1 MDGLFI
7 EFRDPLFG
15 VIVFFVLIFVIAFFS
30 YWWGRYK
37 KHEDQRNLDRFLKK
51 FHALPS
57 RTELESLI
65 GSGTLSEKSWLLLAN
80 GYTQNGDYEKSIEI
94 YQLLMA
100 RQHDASARRDTL
112 FLLGQTYFKAGF
124 LERSKEILL
133 QLLKD
138 HPRTPQALHYLL
150 LVYERLNDFKS
161 AMEVLEPLDELGGDS
176 QKERHYLKCLSLL
189 HDTTLGIDEKSD
201 RLIAYYREHH
211 TLGYLTFEYLFKH
224 APRKAWKHFDQS
236 QAERI
241 SDILWRLEPHQCN
254 LDIIS
259 NNGYLRELF
268 SAKGF
273 VDHAQNSDSFELDV
287 LIKLHRGGHSGAT
300 LSFEYLCRHCKQVL
314 PFAFHR
320 CPNCNAIDSVWSE
333 PILTKEYFEKD
344 LSFQ

>member
-15 VIVFFVLIFVIAFFS
+15 IIVFFVLVFVIALFS
-30 YWWGRYK
+30 YWWGRFK
-37 KHEDQRNLDRFLKK
+37 KHEDYRHLDRFIKQ
-51 FHALPS
+51 FHTAPTK
-57 RTELESLI
+57 TELKELI
-65 GSGTLSEKSWLLLAN
+65 GSGTLSEKSWFLLAN
-80 GYTQNGDYEKSIEI
+80 TYTQNGDYEKSIEI
-94 YQLLMA
+94 YQLMIG
-100 RQHDASARRDTL
+100 RQQETNARRDTL

-124 LERSKEILL
+124 LERSKEIFL

-150 LVYERLNDFKS
+150 LIYEKLNDFKS
-161 AMEVLEPLDELGGDS
+161 AADVLEPLHELGADS
-176 QKERHYLKCLSLL
+176 QKEHDYLYCLSLL
-189 HDTTLGIDEKSD
+189 HDADLGIDEKTD
-201 RLIAYYREHH
+201 RLIDFYQRHH
-211 TLGYLTFEYLFKH
+211 TQSYLIFDYLFKH
-224 APRKAWKHFDQS
+224 SPRKAWKHFDQA

-241 SDILWRLEPHQCN
+241 SDILWGLEQHQCN
-254 LDIIS
+254 LDIIA

-268 SAKGF
+268 TAKGY
-273 VDHAQNSDSFELDV
+273 VDHAQNSGSFELDV
-287 LIKLHRGGHSGAT
+287 LIKLHKGGHSGAT